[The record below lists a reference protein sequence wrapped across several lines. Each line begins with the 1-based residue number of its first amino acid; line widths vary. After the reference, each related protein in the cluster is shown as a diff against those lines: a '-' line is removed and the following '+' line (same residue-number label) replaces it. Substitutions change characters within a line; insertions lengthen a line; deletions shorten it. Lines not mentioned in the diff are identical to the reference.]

1 VSKVAKASLIAA
13 QLLVGARLT
22 YAVLDRLAPS
32 RWEGKGNG
40 RAKPGLGELIAV
52 DGEAALAGPPG
63 VLTSPPLPSLAPG
76 HGDGLLSPHTLRWL
90 RAGIVLLC
98 LAPVT
103 VLLGL
108 RLGKLAHD
116 PVIGFYGVIVL
127 LSTAFVM
134 FVAFSLYRDPSAS
147 GADAPEEGPLVTC
160 LVACKDDVGVIER
173 CVRSML
179 EQTHRN
185 VEVIAID
192 DGSTDGS
199 TELLCDLQERCPDRL
214 LLFRN
219 EASVGKKRALTRA
232 AAEAKGEFLVF
243 TDSDCVLDEAAVA
256 GIVRAF
262 RTDPQV
268 GAVCGDA
275 RALNAERNLL
285 TKIQDTWYDGQFAIW
300 KASESVFGSV
310 SCVSG
315 PLAAFRREAIWNY
328 LPAWAADSFLGRE
341 FRFATDRQLTAYVLG
356 QEWIGRKLKDE
367 HAASPFVS
375 EVDYPERRWRVE
387 YAKSA
392 LVWTNVPATF
402 RTLTRQQARWKKSFI
417 RNLCFSARF
426 YWRRGVFPAA
436 LYYSHSLFVIA
447 TPVMAFRHLI
457 WLPAHGQWLLSG
469 LYVAGV
475 TLKGGIWATAYRIQN
490 PGCGRWI
497 YRPLMSLMAAFL
509 FSALLLWSLVTVRRQ
524 VWVRG

>member
-1 VSKVAKASLIAA
+1 MSRAARAWLIAA
-13 QLLVGARLT
+13 QLLIGARLT
-22 YAVLDRLAPS
+22 FAVLERLAPS
-32 RWEGKGNG
+32 KWDRRVGGHAN
-40 RAKPGLGELIAV
+40 PGLGELLAA
-52 DGEAALAGPPG
+52 DGEAAIAMPLGALTGPRF
-63 VLTSPPLPSLAPG
+63 PSVSRRMS
-76 HGDGLLSPHTLRWL
+76 DGLLSPHTLRWL

-108 RLGKLAHD
+108 RLGKVAHD
-116 PVIGFYGVIVL
+116 PVIGMYGVIVL

-134 FVAFSLYRDPSAS
+134 FVAFSIYRDPSAVAA
-147 GADAPEEGPLVTC
+147 GVLHEEPVVSC
-160 LVACKDDVGVIER
+160 LVACKDDVSVIDR

-179 EQTHRN
+179 DQTYRN

-199 TELLCDLQERCPDRL
+199 TALLRDLQERFPDRFL
-214 LLFRN
+214 LLCN
-219 EASVGKKRALTRA
+219 HHSVGKKRALTRA
-232 AAEAKGEFLVF
+232 SSMARGDFLVF
-243 TDSDCVLDEAAVA
+243 TDSDCVLDGAAVA
-256 GIVRAF
+256 RIVQTFLAE
-262 RTDPQV
+262 PQV

-275 RALNAERNLL
+275 RALNAEHNVL

-356 QEWIGRKLKDE
+356 QEWIGPKLKAE
-367 HAASPFVS
+367 YASSPFVS
-375 EVDYPERRWRVE
+375 QVDYPERRWRVE

-475 TLKGGIWATAYRIQN
+475 ALKGGIWATAYRVQN
-490 PGCGRWI
+490 PGCRRWV
-497 YRPLMSLMAAFL
+497 YRPLMSLMAAFV
-509 FSALLLWSLVTVRRQ
+509 FSTLLLWSLVTVRRQ

>member
-1 VSKVAKASLIAA
+1 
-13 QLLVGARLT
+13 
-22 YAVLDRLAPS
+22 
-32 RWEGKGNG
+32 
-40 RAKPGLGELIAV
+40 
-52 DGEAALAGPPG
+52 
-63 VLTSPPLPSLAPG
+63 
-76 HGDGLLSPHTLRWL
+76 
-90 RAGIVLLC
+90 VLLC

-103 VLLGL
+103 ILLGL

-116 PVIGFYGVIVL
+116 PVIGLYGVIVL

-199 TELLCDLQERCPDRL
+199 TELLCDLQERCPDRF

-457 WLPAHGQWLLSG
+457 WLPAHGRWLLSG

-490 PGCGRWI
+490 PGCSRWI

-509 FSALLLWSLVTVRRQ
+509 FSVLLLWSLVTVRRQ